1 MDGEPRTHVAVSSVG
16 WTHGELTILDR
27 TKSVTKGL
35 FVLIVLVCISR
46 IVIRLCKCESVYTLL
61 IRF

>member
-1 MDGEPRTHVAVSSVG
+1 MDGEPRTHVSVSSVG
-16 WTHGELTILDR
+16 WTNGELTILER
-27 TKSVTKGL
+27 TKSITKGM

-46 IVIRLCKCESVYTLL
+46 IVIRLCKCASVYILL